1 MLAVL
6 SFAEVSKKKKRE
18 ERREERGEGEEKG
31 KGRLGERGR
40 KEEETSA
47 IKPFQDGR
55 RQGVG
60 ANFRNTDVAA
70 EDGILW
76 KKKGT
81 LVC

>member
-1 MLAVL
+1 MKYEYLLL
-6 SFAEVSKKKKRE
+6 SFAEVSKEKK
-18 ERREERGEGEEKG
+18 REERGEGEEKG

-60 ANFRNTDVAA
+60 ANFRT
-70 EDGILW
+70 
-76 KKKGT
+76 T
-81 LVC
+81 